1 MHGRKVEA
9 DAAVSTTDGAGAR
22 CCLAGSSH
30 KDGVDVAKATGM
42 STSVSILL
50 LFHFTLQK
58 AAKRSSARN
67 PPPTRISLPEFISIE
82 SDIFFSLNHLN
93 LMCKCI
99 YLSKTSICQPVRA

>member
-1 MHGRKVEA
+1 MLQSVQQMGLEP
-9 DAAVSTTDGAGAR
+9 DAAL
-22 CCLAGSSH
+22 LAAAT
-30 KDGVDVAKATGM
+30 KTGVDAAKATGM

-82 SDIFFSLNHLN
+82 SDIFFSL
-93 LMCKCI
+93 
-99 YLSKTSICQPVRA
+99 TT